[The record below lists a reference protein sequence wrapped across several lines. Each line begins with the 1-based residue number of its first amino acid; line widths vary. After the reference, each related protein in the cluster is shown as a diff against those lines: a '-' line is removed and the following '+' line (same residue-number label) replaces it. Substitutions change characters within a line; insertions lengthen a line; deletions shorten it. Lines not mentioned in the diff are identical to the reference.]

1 MLIIIQP
8 VPFWILKNFQEA
20 IKETL
25 NKENFSLVHSGVDM
39 AISSSKLESYP
50 MKIVCISASLTIISY
65 LAGAFILYFFHPIL
79 SVFYLIL
86 AALTLVVSM
95 KLRCT
100 HCYYFGKYCNFGLGK
115 LAQYF
120 FSKGEPRE
128 FRDPKKVGITAILSF
143 GTMLIPVF
151 IGLLMLVTD
160 LNLSNL
166 GFLLG
171 YILIGIAPNF
181 LVRGNFCDKCM
192 QGQLGCPSYERM
204 IKSRDL

>member
-1 MLIIIQP
+1 
-8 VPFWILKNFQEA
+8 
-20 IKETL
+20 
-25 NKENFSLVHSGVDM
+25 M

-50 MKIVCISASLTIISY
+50 MKIICISASLTIISY
-65 LAGAFILYFFHPIL
+65 LTGTFILYFFHPIL
-79 SVFYLIL
+79 TVFYLIL
-86 AALTLVVSM
+86 TALTLVVSM

-100 HCYYFGKYCNFGLGK
+100 HCYYFRKYCSFGLGK

-128 FRDPKKVGITAILSF
+128 FSDPKKVGITAIFSF

-160 LNLSNL
+160 MNLSNR
-166 GFLLG
+166 GLLFG
-171 YILIGIAPNF
+171 YLLIGIAPNF

-192 QGQLGCPSYERM
+192 QRELRCPSYERM